1 MAADASVHPHATFP
15 ELPMGPNVPVPS
27 KRKDTIWLSSP
38 LDIGK
43 IWVLIWPMMSPDV
56 VTCITITR
64 PLWSGNPL
72 PAVFNTY
79 HAEPMNDVAARPVAP
94 LVWKKGEIG
103 WLGSSARAGSI
114 ASGMSDVCSGSVR
127 PIVPNVSSANSG

>member
-1 MAADASVHPHATFP
+1 
-15 ELPMGPNVPVPS
+15 MGPNVPVPS

-38 LDIGK
+38 LDMGK
-43 IWVLIWPMMSPDV
+43 IWVLIWPMMSPEV

-94 LVWKKGEIG
+94 LVWKKGDRLAG
-103 WLGSSARAGSI
+103 VLRQHRVHRVGNVRRVLRLRQANRA
-114 ASGMSDVCSGSVR
+114 VR
-127 PIVPNVSSANSG
+127 VVGQFW